1 MSDIIK
7 TNGIKRAYRS
17 GSTEF
22 WALKGIDIEIAPG
35 ALTILKGR
43 SGSGKTTLINILGAL
58 DEPTEG
64 SVFYGDTDI
73 TKISDAERD
82 KLRCGQIGFMF
93 QSVALVSMMSA
104 YENVEFG
111 LRVAGYPRSE
121 YRERVNECLRLVGLS
136 QRAKHMPQE
145 LSGGEQQ
152 RVAIARAIA
161 HKPRVVFADEPTA
174 ELDSKTAR
182 HVAQIFRELV
192 EQEKMTIVMST
203 HDMSLLDIADK
214 VYELQDGMVTNG

>member
-1 MSDIIK
+1 
-7 TNGIKRAYRS
+7 
-17 GSTEF
+17 F
-22 WALKGIDIEIAPG
+22 WALKGIDLEVAP
-35 ALTILKGR
+35 ASLTILKGR

-58 DEPTEG
+58 DAPTEG
-64 SVFYGDTDI
+64 SVFYSDTDI
-73 TKISDAERD
+73 TTLSGVERD
-82 KLRCGQIGFMF
+82 RLRRGEIGFMF
-93 QSVALVSMMSA
+93 QSIALVSMMSA

-111 LRVAGYPRSE
+111 LRVAGYSRSE
-121 YRERVNECLRLVGLS
+121 YKERVTECLQLVGLS

-174 ELDSKTAR
+174 ELDSNTAH

-192 EQEKMTIVMST
+192 EREKMTVVLST

-214 VYELQDGMVTNG
+214 VYELQDGKIVG

>member
-1 MSDIIK
+1 MNKNDTIRAC
-7 TNGIKRAYRS
+7 GIARSYRS
-17 GSTEF
+17 GGTEF
-22 WALKGIDIEIAPG
+22 WALKGIDLEVAP
-35 ALTILKGR
+35 ASLTILKGR

-58 DEPTEG
+58 DAPTEG
-64 SVFYGDTDI
+64 SVFYSDTDI
-73 TKISDAERD
+73 TTLSGVERD
-82 KLRCGQIGFMF
+82 RLRRGEIGFMF
-93 QSVALVSMMSA
+93 QSIALVSMMSA

-121 YRERVNECLRLVGLS
+121 YKERVTECLQLVGLS

-174 ELDSKTAR
+174 ELDSKTA
-182 HVAQIFRELV
+182 H
-192 EQEKMTIVMST
+192 
-203 HDMSLLDIADK
+203 
-214 VYELQDGMVTNG
+214 